1 MNRKL
6 RPTKSPYQIKE
17 EQVNFLL
24 EDIEKSLEEY
34 KKAVELRDNQL
45 AEAKKILKGAKK
57 SYDLLV
63 KENKQLKEYILNIK
77 QKFEQCQQQQ
87 QQQQKFLQVKE
98 YFQRPQKNSLRGRN

>member
-45 AEAKKILKGAKK
+45 AEAKKLLKGAKK

-87 QQQQKFLQVKE
+87 QQKFLQVKE